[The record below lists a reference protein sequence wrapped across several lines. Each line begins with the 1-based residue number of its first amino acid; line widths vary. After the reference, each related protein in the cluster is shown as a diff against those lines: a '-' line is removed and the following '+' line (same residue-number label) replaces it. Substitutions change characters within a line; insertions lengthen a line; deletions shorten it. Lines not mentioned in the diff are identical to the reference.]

1 MHLLDK
7 LTLKTRLLILA
18 VGGSFLL
25 VLFGAAGLYGMNA
38 SNAGLQSV
46 YADRLIPVGQIS
58 GILERVMDNR
68 LQLLHALRA
77 PAPDTV
83 RHSTEI
89 VEKNMA
95 EIARLWQEYLATYL
109 TPEEKRLADKWGAD
123 RARFV
128 SEGLKPAVAALNAGK
143 IDEASRIVSQAVEG
157 LYPEVKGGAAALVQL
172 QLDVGREE
180 YERAARHYALLRTIL
195 LALLFMAVGVGG
207 LFAFLTVRRITRTV
221 VGLEQAVARLA
232 DGDLT
237 VKVDEG
243 GDDELGRISRGFN
256 RMSARFKQS
265 LGEVSASTSQI
276 AAAAE
281 ELSAV
286 SALTRQGIGQ
296 QQSGTDQVAT
306 AMHEMAATV
315 QDVARNTAQAAEA
328 ARQAD
333 GVAKSG
339 NGEVRQTVEVIN
351 GLAAEVDHAA
361 QVIQKLAEDSQ
372 AIGGVMEVIRG
383 VAEQTNLLALNA
395 AIEAARAGEQG
406 RGFAVVADEVR
417 TLASRTQQST
427 LEIREMI
434 ERLQAGSSEAVEVMV
449 RGRSQAQASV
459 EQAARAGTAL
469 DTIARSVTNIT
480 DMSAHIAS
488 AAEEQ
493 GAVAEEINRNIVTIS
508 QVSAQTAD
516 GARQTATA
524 SEELARLAT
533 QLQSLVGQ
541 FRL

>member
-372 AIGGVMEVIRG
+372 AIGVVMEVIRG
-383 VAEQTNLLALNA
+383 VAEQTNLLALN
-395 AIEAARAGEQG
+395 EAARAGEQG